1 MTDPCPLDE
10 VLLDLVGLIPPGSL
24 ATYGDMAA
32 LADELGFPCTA
43 RRAARTLRRFGSG
56 VPWWRVVQSS
66 GTVAQ
71 SVLAQATPLLSA
83 EGITV
88 VGRRVPL
95 GQRRWRPTPDDLMPV
110 ASGRPGGGDSEP
122 NSGSPGTRN
131 ATAM

>member
-1 MTDPCPLDE
+1 MTDPGPLDE
-10 VLLDLVGLIPPGSL
+10 MLLDLVRLIPAGSL

-32 LADELGFPCTA
+32 MAEELGFPCTA
-43 RRAARTLRRFGSG
+43 RRAASTLRRFGSG

-71 SVLAQATPLLSA
+71 SVLAQAAPLLSA

-95 GQRRWRPTPDDLMPV
+95 GQRRWRPAPDDLLPV
-110 ASGRPGGGDSEP
+110 ADARAAG
-122 NSGSPGTRN
+122 
-131 ATAM
+131 